1 MIFKIC
7 LFKDARKVDIK
18 CKKKVVMKWI
28 KENSEF

>member
-1 MIFKIC
+1 MIFKIY

-18 CKKKVVMKWI
+18 WKKKVVMKWI